1 MVSLVNIFSNI
12 CQSKHIIIVNT
23 LINGLLEPISLLR
36 VNLSAICPPFQ
47 CLPFQQEF
55 TCRNNRA
62 AGKRVVNSN
71 N

>member
-47 CLPFQQEF
+47 CLASE
-55 TCRNNRA
+55 RA
-62 AGKRVVNSN
+62 DY
-71 N
+71 